1 MKTMKRRQPS
11 SRRSAF
17 TLLELLIVLAI
28 IVLIA
33 AMVAPNLFDSLKD
46 ANIQTTRAT
55 IRTIED
61 CFKRKA
67 VKNNGVFDATS
78 GPEAIRTLTEQWQ
91 DSMGQQQQPLLEE
104 IPRDAWNNEFQ
115 YSYDSNSD
123 LKPKIWSYGPDGEDG
138 GGSSSTDDI
147 SNLRRDME

>member
-104 IPRDAWNNEFQ
+104 TPRDAWNNEFQ